1 MTTKTD
7 NKTNQYLVFIDAE
20 YYDVDNE
27 TWENC
32 SSDTFVAYIDI
43 DADLTNEWLDDG
55 NEIEDFFYERCIG
68 RKRNEKQ
75 DWKWTKHMSE
85 MEWSDMTLEQKEI
98 WNSRPKETY
107 TAMELFADTDAVRIV
122 DLSVEL
128 K

>member
-7 NKTNQYLVFIDAE
+7 NKTKEYLVFIDAE

-32 SSDTFVAYIDI
+32 SSDTYFAHIDV
-43 DADLTNEWLDDG
+43 DVEQMNERLADGWDL
-55 NEIEDFFYERCIG
+55 EDFFYERCCG
-68 RKRNEKQ
+68 RIRDETQ
-75 DWKWTKHMSE
+75 DKWIKHMSE
-85 MEWSDMTLEQKEI
+85 MEWSCMTLQQKEI
-98 WNSRPKETY
+98 FNSRPRETY

-122 DLSVEL
+122 DISVES